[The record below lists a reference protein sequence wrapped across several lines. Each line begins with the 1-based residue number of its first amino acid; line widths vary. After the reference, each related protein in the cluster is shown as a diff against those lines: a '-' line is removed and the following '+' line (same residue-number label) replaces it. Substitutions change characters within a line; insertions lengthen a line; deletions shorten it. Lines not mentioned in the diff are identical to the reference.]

1 MMRYQNYSRSLWIG
15 PTETTLE
22 DTIMGAPVIHFEIM
36 GGKGNQLEKFYGE
49 LFGWKIDS
57 NNPMKYGI
65 VDTKGG
71 PGGINGGVGTSQDGN
86 KRVSVYVQVDDL
98 QATLNKVEKLGGKTI
113 LPPTEV
119 PGGPKLAMFT
129 DPAGNVTGLL
139 LGGLAG

>member
-1 MMRYQNYSRSLWIG
+1 MRYQNYSRSLWIE
-15 PTETTLE
+15 PAQTTLE

>member
-1 MMRYQNYSRSLWIG
+1 
-15 PTETTLE
+15 
-22 DTIMGAPVIHFEIM
+22 MGAPVVHFEIM

-57 NNPMKYGI
+57 NNPMKYGV
-65 VDTKGG
+65 VDTEGG
-71 PGGINGGVGTSQDGN
+71 PGGINGGVGASQDGN
-86 KRVSVYVQVDDL
+86 KRVSVYVRVDDL

-119 PGGPKLAMFT
+119 PGGPKLAMFA

-139 LGGLAG
+139 LGKLAS